1 MYADIVVDISAGE
14 LDRVFEYHIPD
25 ELLDKAVVGARVS
38 IPFGKGNRMIEGY
51 IIDLKSDVQFDKTR
65 IKDIQTVLDDGISA
79 ERQLITL
86 AANMKTVYGSTMLHA
101 LKTVIPVS
109 RQVRPLY
116 RKYYR
121 LHISGDALQAQLAH
135 CRRDKRLAGR
145 LRMLEYL
152 SENEQIS
159 REAAIQGLNV
169 STAAIKSMVTAKLI
183 EEIQEKHYRRA
194 FRPQTEATLHV
205 TLNEEQQS
213 AVKDILATPGER
225 KDGSLH

>member
-65 IKDIQTVLDDGISA
+65 IKNIQTVLDDGISA

-101 LKTVIPVS
+101 LKTVLPVS
-109 RQVRPLY
+109 RQVRHFIGNTTNCMYPVMPC
-116 RKYYR
+116 RHR
-121 LHISGDALQAQLAH
+121 LHIVG
-135 CRRDKRLAGR
+135 GT
-145 LRMLEYL
+145 
-152 SENEQIS
+152 N
-159 REAAIQGLNV
+159 GLLDV
-169 STAAIKSMVTAKLI
+169 
-183 EEIQEKHYRRA
+183 
-194 FRPQTEATLHV
+194 
-205 TLNEEQQS
+205 
-213 AVKDILATPGER
+213 
-225 KDGSLH
+225 